1 MEKNR
6 IRKREKRK
14 DFARSLCF
22 LSPSLL
28 GVSVF
33 FVLPFCVVVYYSL
46 IDNVGSRNF
55 VFLDN
60 FIKLFHNYSF
70 LEASKNTLHFSVLA
84 VPLAVVLSLVLALML
99 EARIPLKSHFRT
111 FFLSPMMVPVAS
123 VVLIWQ
129 VLFND
134 KGSVNEL
141 IILLGG
147 QPHDWLVSKYAV
159 YVVVLLFLWKN
170 LGYNMILF
178 MAGLSN
184 IPKELLEVADVEG
197 ASEWYK
203 FFAIKL
209 RYLSPTV
216 LFVTILSL
224 INSFKIF
231 REIYLLT
238 DDYPPELYMLQHFMN
253 GKFRHLDY
261 QDLSAAAIILSLV
274 MVVLILILFVI
285 ENWFGKDVEG

>member
-1 MEKNR
+1 M
-6 IRKREKRK
+6 
-14 DFARSLCF
+14 S
-22 LSPSLL
+22 
-28 GVSVF
+28 
-33 FVLPFCVVVYYSL
+33 
-46 IDNVGSRNF
+46 
-55 VFLDN
+55 
-60 FIKLFHNYSF
+60 
-70 LEASKNTLHFSVLA
+70 
-84 VPLAVVLSLVLALML
+84 
-99 EARIPLKSHFRT
+99 
-111 FFLSPMMVPVAS
+111 
-123 VVLIWQ
+123 Q
-129 VLFND
+129 
-134 KGSVNEL
+134 
-141 IILLGG
+141 
-147 QPHDWLVSKYAV
+147 YAV

-238 DDYPPELYMLQHFMN
+238 EDYPPELYMLQHFMN
-253 GKFRHLDY
+253 GTFRYMDY
-261 QDLSAAAIILSLV
+261 QKLSAAAIILALV
-274 MVVLILILFVI
+274 MVVLILVLFVI